1 MRPSQT
7 INWETDMTKLF
18 EQMTFVRDDPRR
30 FHLLVEEL
38 QHELEREARETLRIH
53 SPAFERDCRIVWED
67 A

>member
-1 MRPSQT
+1 
-7 INWETDMTKLF
+7 MTKLF

-30 FHLLVEEL
+30 FAALVEEL
-38 QHELEREARETLRIH
+38 QHELEREARETLRVH